1 MPERAKLSHTDDGPA
16 IPVPDE
22 SGARGLRR
30 RLPRSS
36 ARHGIVVTLAVGLV
50 ASVSAAAGVPALA
63 DDRSATTTSAAA
75 TTAVTTT
82 MSAAST
88 AQAPTPAPAEWG
100 TCPADVAED
109 AFPYVLDCATVQV
122 PLDYAKPDG
131 EQIDLMISRMA
142 STDREKRR
150 GILLLN
156 PGGPSGSGL
165 TLSTVLASKGLPKS
179 VRNAYDIIAMDTRGI
194 GHSTAARCGFT
205 AQTPHFGNLPP
216 YAVDEAAVE
225 AQAKVVKGIAEQC
238 AASPDAE
245 LLQHLNTPNTARD
258 LDQIRAALG
267 EEKASYLGYSYGSG
281 LGATYD
287 AMFPERADRVVLD
300 SNIGDTHLNQDVLRL
315 WGPGME
321 ETFPDFARWAAKRHG
336 SYGLGRTPAQV
347 RATYFELA
355 ERLDDAPMAGVDGV
369 IFRMANFGY
378 LYSPGQYA
386 KIAEVWESV
395 LTDDVAGLAK
405 QLAADA
411 PVRTLVDTPAGGAV
425 GGSDPAAGAEEPWES
440 DNALTVFLAVSC
452 NDAEWPEDVQ
462 HYKDTVAADRAEFPM
477 FGAAAANIT
486 PCAYWPHEPVEQAE
500 ISQEGKENILIVQNR
515 RDPATPL
522 RGGQLARDKF
532 GDRSRLVT
540 VDQSGHGAYVL
551 HDNACAL
558 ETTTKFLVDG
568 TLPKRDVSCRAG

>member
-1 MPERAKLSHTDDGPA
+1 ML
-16 IPVPDE
+16 
-22 SGARGLRR
+22 
-30 RLPRSS
+30 
-36 ARHGIVVTLAVGLV
+36 LAVGLT
-50 ASVSAAAGVPALA
+50 ASVSAAAGVPAMA
-63 DDRSATTTSAAA
+63 EEPSAATTTATTSAA
-75 TTAVTTT
+75 
-82 MSAAST
+82 T
-88 AQAPTPAPAEWG
+88 AQAPVPAPAEWEA
-100 TCPADVAED
+100 CPADVAK
-109 AFPYVLDCATVQV
+109 AAVPYVLECATVQV
-122 PLDYAKPDG
+122 PLDYAEPDG
-131 EQIDLMISRMA
+131 RQIDLMISRMA
-142 STDREKRR
+142 STDPEKRR

-165 TLSTVLASKGLPKS
+165 TLSTLLASKGLPKS
-179 VRNAYDIIAMDTRGI
+179 VRDAYDIIAMDTRGI

-245 LLQHLNTPNTARD
+245 LIQHLSTPNTARD

-300 SNIGDTHLNQDVLRL
+300 SNIGDTHLNQDVIRL
-315 WGPGME
+315 FGPGME

-336 SYGLGRTPAQV
+336 TYGFGRTPAQV
-347 RATYFELA
+347 RATFFELA
-355 ERLDDAPMAGVDGV
+355 ERLDERPMLGVDGV
-369 IFRMANFGY
+369 IFRMGTFGY
-378 LYSPGQYA
+378 LYSPAQYP
-386 KIAEVWESV
+386 KTAELWELV
-395 LTDDVAGLAK
+395 LADDADAVAE
-405 QLAADA
+405 QLAAVV
-411 PVRTLVDTPAGGAV
+411 PTGALPGMTTV
-425 GGSDPAAGAEEPWES
+425 GSDVAPAAEEPWAL

-452 NDAEWPEDVQ
+452 NDSDWAEDVQ
-462 HYKDTVAADRAEFPM
+462 HYKDTVAEDRAEFPM

-486 PCAYWPHEPVEQAE
+486 PCAYWPYEPVEQAE
-500 ISQEGKENILIVQNR
+500 ISKEGKRNILIVQNE

-522 RGGQLARDKF
+522 RGGQLAREQF

-540 VDQSGHGAYVL
+540 VDNSGHGAYVL
-551 HDNACAL
+551 HDNACGL
-558 ETTTKFLVDG
+558 ETTTNFLVDG

>member
-1 MPERAKLSHTDDGPA
+1 M
-16 IPVPDE
+16 
-22 SGARGLRR
+22 
-30 RLPRSS
+30 
-36 ARHGIVVTLAVGLV
+36 TLAVGLA
-50 ASVSAAAGVPALA
+50 ASVSVPALA
-63 DDRSATTTSAAA
+63 GDRSATTSPAAA
-75 TTAVTTT
+75 G
-82 MSAAST
+82 T
-88 AQAPTPAPAEWG
+88 AQVPTPAAAEWG
-100 TCPADVAED
+100 TCPVDVVED

-122 PLDYAKPDG
+122 PMDYAEPGG

-142 STDREKRR
+142 STDPEKRR

-165 TLSTVLASKGLPKS
+165 ALPTVLASRGLPKS
-179 VRNAYDIIAMDTRGI
+179 VRDAYDIIGMDTRGI
-194 GHSTAARCGFT
+194 GHSTAAHCGFT
-205 AQTPHFGNLPP
+205 AETPHFGNLPP
-216 YAVDEAAVE
+216 YAVDDASVE
-225 AQAKVVKGIAEQC
+225 AQAEVVRGIAEQC
-238 AASPDAE
+238 AASSDAE

-287 AMFPERADRVVLD
+287 AMFPDRADRVVLD
-300 SNIGDTHLNQDVLRL
+300 SNIGATHLNQDVLRL

-355 ERLDDAPMAGVDGV
+355 ERLDEQPMVGVDGV

-378 LYSPGQYA
+378 LYSPAQYP
-386 KIAEVWESV
+386 KIAEIWESV
-395 LTDDVAGLAK
+395 MADDGAGVVK

-411 PVRTLVDTPAGGAV
+411 PAGPLVGAPA
-425 GGSDPAAGAEEPWES
+425 DPAANAEEPWEP
-440 DNALTVFLAVSC
+440 DNALTVFLSVSC
-452 NDAEWPEDVQ
+452 NDAEWPTDVQ
-462 HYKDTVAADRAEFPM
+462 HYKETAAEDRAKYPM
-477 FGAAAANIT
+477 FGAAGANIT
-486 PCAYWPHEPVEQAE
+486 PCAYWPYEPVEQAE
-500 ISQEGKENILIVQNR
+500 ISREGKRNILIVQNE

-522 RGGQLARDKF
+522 RGGQLARERF

-551 HDNACAL
+551 HDNPCAL
-558 ETTTKFLVDG
+558 ETTTTFLVDG
-568 TLPKRDVSCRAG
+568 TLPKRDVACRAG

>member
-1 MPERAKLSHTDDGPA
+1 ML
-16 IPVPDE
+16 
-22 SGARGLRR
+22 
-30 RLPRSS
+30 
-36 ARHGIVVTLAVGLV
+36 LAVGLT
-50 ASVSAAAGVPALA
+50 ASVSAAAGLPAMA
-63 DDRSATTTSAAA
+63 EEPSATTTVTS
-75 TTAVTTT
+75 TAVTT
-82 MSAAST
+82 SAVT
-88 AQAPTPAPAEWG
+88 AQAPVPAPAEWEA
-100 TCPADVAED
+100 CPADVAK
-109 AFPYVLDCATVQV
+109 AAVPYVLECATVQV

-131 EQIDLMISRMA
+131 RQIDLMISRMA
-142 STDREKRR
+142 STDPEKRR

-165 TLSTVLASKGLPKS
+165 TLSTLLASKGLPKS
-179 VRNAYDIIAMDTRGI
+179 VRDAYDIIAMDTRGI

-205 AQTPHFGNLPP
+205 AETPHFGNLPP

-245 LLQHLNTPNTARD
+245 LIQHLSTPNTARD

-321 ETFPDFARWAAKRHG
+321 ETFPDFAKWAAKRHG
-336 SYGLGRTPAQV
+336 TYGFGRTPAQV
-347 RATYFELA
+347 RATFFELA
-355 ERLDDAPMAGVDGV
+355 ERLDEQPVLGVDGV
-369 IFRMANFGY
+369 IFRMGTFGY
-378 LYSPGQYA
+378 LYSPAGYS
-386 KIAEVWESV
+386 KIAELWESV
-395 LTDDVAGLAK
+395 LADDTEAAAE
-405 QLAADA
+405 QLAAVV
-411 PVRTLVDTPAGGAV
+411 PTGALPGV
-425 GGSDPAAGAEEPWES
+425 QAEEPWEL
-440 DNALTVFLAVSC
+440 DNALTVFLSVSC
-452 NDAEWPEDVQ
+452 NDSDWSEDVQ
-462 HYKDTVAADRAEFPM
+462 HYKDTVAEDRAEFPM

-486 PCAYWPHEPVEQAE
+486 PCAYWPYEPVEQAE
-500 ISQEGKENILIVQNR
+500 ISSEGKRNILIVQNE

-522 RGGQLARDKF
+522 RGGQLAREQF

-540 VDQSGHGAYVL
+540 VDNSGHGAYVL
-551 HDNACAL
+551 HDNACGL

>member
-1 MPERAKLSHTDDGPA
+1 MQEHAKLSHTDDEPV

-22 SGARGLRR
+22 SGARGLRW
-30 RLPRSS
+30 RLPRSG
-36 ARHGIVVTLAVGLV
+36 ARRGIAVTLAVGLV
-50 ASVSAAAGVPALA
+50 ASVSAAAGAPALA
-63 DDRSATTTSAAA
+63 DDQSATTTSAAA
-75 TTAVTTT
+75 TTAMTTT
-82 MSAAST
+82 AAART
-88 AQAPTPAPAEWG
+88 AQAPTPVPAEWG
-100 TCPADVAED
+100 ICPADVVED

-122 PLDYAKPDG
+122 PLDYAEPDG

-142 STDREKRR
+142 STDPEKRR

-165 TLSTVLASKGLPKS
+165 TLSTVLASNGLPKS
-179 VRNAYDIIAMDTRGI
+179 VRDAYDIIAMDTRGI

-205 AQTPHFGNLPP
+205 AETPHFGNLPP

-245 LLQHLNTPNTARD
+245 LLRHLNTPNTARD

-300 SNIGDTHLNQDVLRL
+300 SNIGDTHLSQDVIRL

-321 ETFPDFARWAAKRHG
+321 ETFPDFAKWAAKRHG

-355 ERLDDAPMAGVDGV
+355 ERLDEQPMAGMDGV
-369 IFRMANFGY
+369 IFRMATFGY

-395 LTDDVAGLAK
+395 LTDDEAAAERLVA
-405 QLAADA
+405 D
-411 PVRTLVDTPAGGAV
+411 VPAGPLVGAPAETV
-425 GGSDPAAGAEEPWES
+425 ADRSRAAAGAEEEPWYL
-440 DNALTVFLAVSC
+440 DNALTVFLSVSC
-452 NDAEWPEDVQ
+452 NDAEWSKDVQ
-462 HYKDTVAADRAEFPM
+462 HYKDTVAQDRAKYPM
-477 FGAAAANIT
+477 FGAAGANIT
-486 PCAYWPHEPVEQAE
+486 PCAYWPYEPVEQAE
-500 ISQEGKENILIVQNR
+500 ISQEGKRNILIVQNE

-522 RGGQLARDKF
+522 RGGQLAREKF

-551 HDNACAL
+551 HDNPCAL